1 LIYPGTILDVPD
13 EVIKSASDIIKSF
26 FWNWKRPKIKL
37 DVLIRKIEKGGIKYP
52 CLDCKLKSWKMLWA
66 LRALKFENQDPLWV
80 SIVNG
85 HLPQGLTLQYLLKSR
100 PTRKILDTYCPDLPL
115 FYKDVILNWRKIS
128 NDTKTDNKEQLMN
141 EGIWL
146 NEKIVVNGAPLYC
159 INSIRKGILKISDLF
174 SPNGNLLSHTE
185 INEKY
190 QSSLT
195 FLDVLRIRMTL
206 PHEWKDI
213 LLKISNVEKPVEL
226 LYNKLNQLKT
236 LRTKDLYQILI
247 EKEHD
252 CKSHTNAHVYWQN
265 KYGSDEEDMKSVY
278 MLPYR
283 VSKLTILQSLQY
295 KILNKIINCN
305 YWLFKIKIKHSYV
318 QILCRR

>member
-1 LIYPGTILDVPD
+1 
-13 EVIKSASDIIKSF
+13 
-26 FWNWKRPKIKL
+26 
-37 DVLIRKIEKGGIKYP
+37 
-52 CLDCKLKSWKMLWA
+52 
-66 LRALKFENQDPLWV
+66 
-80 SIVNG
+80 
-85 HLPQGLTLQYLLKSR
+85 
-100 PTRKILDTYCPDLPL
+100 
-115 FYKDVILNWRKIS
+115 
-128 NDTKTDNKEQLMN
+128 
-141 EGIWL
+141 
-146 NEKIVVNGAPLYC
+146 
-159 INSIRKGILKISDLF
+159 
-174 SPNGNLLSHTE
+174 
-185 INEKY
+185 
-190 QSSLT
+190 
-195 FLDVLRIRMTL
+195 MTL

-213 LLKISNVEKPVEL
+213 LLKISNVEKPVDL

-305 YWLFKIKIKHSYV
+305 YWLFKIKIKDSPMCRYCAVDETIEHFSLDV
-318 QILCRR
+318 Q